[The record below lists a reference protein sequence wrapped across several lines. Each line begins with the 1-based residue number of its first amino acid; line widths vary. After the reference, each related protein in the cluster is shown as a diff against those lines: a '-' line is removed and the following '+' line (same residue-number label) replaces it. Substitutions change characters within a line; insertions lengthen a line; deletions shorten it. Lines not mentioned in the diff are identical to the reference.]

1 LCAHRID
8 AISSGK
14 TFINS
19 ALAYAAKDRRI
30 ARFAG
35 LVAGISIIAIN
46 FAIVAAAGRKTA
58 LSQALHED
66 LQRALSDDE
75 VERRG
80 LSKSLLPHVRVFYA
94 NYFEPEQHTP
104 FYRQSSGQ

>member
-8 AISSGK
+8 ATWLRQNLHQFGACICRE
-14 TFINS
+14 
-19 ALAYAAKDRRI
+19 DRRI

-46 FAIVAAAGRKTA
+46 FAIIAATGRKTA

-66 LQRALSDDE
+66 LQRALSDDGGRTP
-75 VERRG
+75 RR
-80 LSKSLLPHVRVFYA
+80 L
-94 NYFEPEQHTP
+94 
-104 FYRQSSGQ
+104 

>member
-1 LCAHRID
+1 MLSWLRQHLHQFRACICRE
-8 AISSGK
+8 
-14 TFINS
+14 
-19 ALAYAAKDRRI
+19 DRRI

-35 LVAGISIIAIN
+35 LVAGISMIAIN
-46 FAIVAAAGRKTA
+46 FAIIAATGRKTA

-80 LSKSLLPHVRVFYA
+80 VSKSLLPHVRVFYA
-94 NYFEPEQHTP
+94 NYFEPDQYAT
-104 FYRQSSGQ
+104 FCRQNSRQ